1 MRKYYFI
8 YSFLLLPF
16 FSSSQIDISKI
27 GKKIIKT
34 NSKISEK
41 ETSKGLMEALK
52 QGSRYAVQEASK
64 KGGFNNNQL
73 IRIPFPKEAKKIKK
87 TLSEIG
93 FQKSIQ
99 DFESKMNEAAENA
112 SKEALDILIAEVK
125 NIKIKDAF
133 KILKGEENAAT
144 LYLKEQSYSS
154 LETKFSPIIKTS
166 MEKINIYK
174 YWNPLIKKYN
184 SIPFSKKINPNLEEY
199 ITTKAID
206 GLFFLIEKEEKEI
219 RQNPERR
226 LSDILK
232 KVFK

>member
-206 GLFFLIEKEEKEI
+206 GLFF
-219 RQNPERR
+219 
-226 LSDILK
+226 
-232 KVFK
+232 